1 MPDPS
6 EAAARVAKTRSPTL
20 ENSWGPPVSDISAPG
35 ACHADLAADRWLGN
49 DLKRPVVVTL
59 RRWVVPNIGRQ
70 LILERCIHGV
80 AEQFQRRIRPEGN
93 SALHDQP
100 LLVVHDD
107 LQALELVAIHGP
119 HPAQEGG
126 ALIEL
131 KLGCIGTGTT
141 RRARLSENRR
151 DDFTPLDRPYQDRA
165 VEYDVFGK
173 QLAHLGG
180 CRRYRIPVVC
190 VKDAL

>member
-1 MPDPS
+1 MGYTFLL
-6 EAAARVAKTRSPTL
+6 EGLVLCWRVFSSRSIPTRFLSRP
-20 ENSWGPPVSDISAPG
+20 
-35 ACHADLAADRWLGN
+35 
-49 DLKRPVVVTL
+49 DLKRAVVVTL

-70 LILERCIHGV
+70 LILERCIHGL
-80 AEQFQRRIRPEGN
+80 AEQLQSRIRPEGN
-93 SALHDQP
+93 SALHNQP

-126 ALIEL
+126 SLIEL

-141 RRARLSENRR
+141 RRARLSENCR
-151 DDFTPLDRPYQDRA
+151 DDFTPLDWPYQDRA

-180 CRRYRIPVVC
+180 GRLTGFP
-190 VKDAL
+190 

>member
-1 MPDPS
+1 MDLSSPRNPYIYLRETDVLTGFSLPDRYSPNRNS
-6 EAAARVAKTRSPTL
+6 QLTNQIPESTRSET
-20 ENSWGPPVSDISAPG
+20 
-35 ACHADLAADRWLGN
+35 
-49 DLKRPVVVTL
+49 PVVVAL

-80 AEQFQRRIRPEGN
+80 AEQFQSRIRPEGN
-93 SALHDQP
+93 SALHNQP

-119 HPAQEGG
+119 YPAQEGG

-131 KLGCIGTGTT
+131 KLGYIGTGTT
-141 RRARLSENRR
+141 CSARLSENRR
-151 DDFTPLDRPYQDRA
+151 DDFTPLDRPHQDRA
-165 VEYDVFGK
+165 VEYDVFGE

-180 CRRYRIPVVC
+180 GRLTGFP
-190 VKDAL
+190 

>member
-1 MPDPS
+1 NPRFQSKLALSFRADGGSNPATRQS
-6 EAAARVAKTRSPTL
+6 TRSET
-20 ENSWGPPVSDISAPG
+20 
-35 ACHADLAADRWLGN
+35 
-49 DLKRPVVVTL
+49 PVVVTL
-59 RRWVVPNIGRQ
+59 RRWVVPNIWRQ

-80 AEQFQRRIRPEGN
+80 AEQLQSRIRPEGN
-93 SALHDQP
+93 SPLHNQP

-131 KLGCIGTGTT
+131 ELGCIGTGTT
-141 RRARLSENRR
+141 RNARLSENRR
-151 DDFTPLDRPYQDRA
+151 DDFTSLDRPYQDGA

-180 CRRYRIPVVC
+180 CRFTGFPQF
-190 VKDAL
+190 A

>member
-1 MPDPS
+1 MSRLSRRRREALLEPPACFMMP
-6 EAAARVAKTRSPTL
+6 L
-20 ENSWGPPVSDISAPG
+20 
-35 ACHADLAADRWLGN
+35 ADS
-49 DLKRPVVVTL
+49 
-59 RRWVVPNIGRQ
+59 
-70 LILERCIHGV
+70 HGG
-80 AEQFQRRIRPEGN
+80 EGN
-93 SALHDQP
+93 CALHNQP

-119 HPAQEGG
+119 HPAPEGG

-131 KLGCIGTGTT
+131 KFGCIGTGTT
-141 RRARLSENRR
+141 RSARLSENRR

-180 CRRYRIPVVC
+180 GRLTGFP
-190 VKDAL
+190 